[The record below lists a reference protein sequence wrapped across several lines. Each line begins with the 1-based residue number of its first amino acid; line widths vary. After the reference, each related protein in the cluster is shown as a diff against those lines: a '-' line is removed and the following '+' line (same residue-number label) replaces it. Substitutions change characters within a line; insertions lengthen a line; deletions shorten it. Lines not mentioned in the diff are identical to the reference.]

1 MPLDNIIDFKPQ
13 LDALS
18 VPEKIDFEVGFEDT
32 KVEHKKYVVNKTTG
46 EYLDTVGQ
54 KFTCANHG
62 DFFRNVQKTLTD
74 ELSASKLDGAT
85 VKWRDARK
93 NGWAMMD
100 LNLPNSKYTISNNK
114 HTTSISQ
121 RIIALHGV
129 DGSCSN
135 QVYFGAIDSFCT
147 NGQITG
153 EWDKVRRKNT
163 SNFSLDR
170 FIDDL
175 KVAGLEFETTARRQ
189 QQWLNTPLNAK
200 LEDIQNIVKSDKKA
214 EKMFQLYKQEQSS
227 RGDNVFALY
236 SAFTN
241 YASYADDRNGFS
253 LKNTGNDT
261 QSVSMWQRE
270 HEVAKWVSS
279 NEFERLAA

>member
-32 KVEHKKYVVNKTTG
+32 KVKHKKYVVNKTTG

-54 KFTCANHG
+54 NFTCANHG
-62 DFFRNVQKTLTD
+62 DFFRNVQKTLTE

-85 VKWRDARK
+85 VKWRDARQ

-100 LNLPNSKYTISNNK
+100 LNLPNSKYEISNNK

-175 KVAGLEFETTARRQ
+175 KIAGLEFETTARRQ

>member
-13 LDALS
+13 LDALN
-18 VPEKIDFEVGFEDT
+18 VPEKLDFEVGFEDT

-62 DFFRNVQKTLTD
+62 DFFRNVQKTLTE
-74 ELSASKLDGAT
+74 ELSASKLEGAT
-85 VKWRDARK
+85 VNWRDARK

-100 LNLPNSKYTISNNK
+100 LTLPNSKYDISNDK
-114 HTTSISQ
+114 HKTSISQ

-175 KVAGLEFETTARRQ
+175 KHAGLEFETTARRQ

-200 LEDIQNIVKSDKKA
+200 LEDIKNIVKSDKKA

-261 QSVSMWQRE
+261 QSISMWQRE
-270 HEVAKWVSS
+270 NEVAKWVSS
-279 NEFERLAA
+279 NEFERIAA